1 METTPVALRMA
12 ELSLAAAPLTAAPE
26 AEALLRFLRQLYAY
40 DDSAQQ
46 AAFARCLHLLRLE
59 PDALL
64 PVAAFSLAHA

>member
-12 ELSLAAAPLTAAPE
+12 ELSLAAAPLTTAPE

-46 AAFARCLHLLRLE
+46 AAFARCLHLLCLE
-59 PDALL
+59 PAALL